1 MEMDMNK
8 NKAFG
13 DFFDDGST
21 PQDRDRR
28 RLLGALLPEAP
39 VEAQRQVLW
48 LSVGVGAL
56 VFSGLM
62 GWGPHGRWISG
73 LSATRPVAH
82 RAALSSGVAVTR
94 VSIPT
99 VSIPTVSIPTVSIP
113 GVRAAARKVGAKP
126 AAAIAAVAT
135 TAAPTTAAPTTAA
148 PTTAAPTTAAVA
160 TTAAPLKLEATIP
173 ALTGTSAEPTTA
185 AAKQADPP
193 TTLKP
198 AAASDLAAPT
208 TIAPTESGATGAPD
222 AIVFFTPGSFEIDE
236 SGRAVLAPVADTIAS
251 LPTGGVVRIIG
262 WASADGGASR
272 NRILS
277 IRRARSVRALLQQM
291 VGKRNAGVA
300 YHLEGWGEGASAAND
315 AIKRRV
321 TVELP

>member
-1 MEMDMNK
+1 MEMEMDMNK

-94 VSIPT
+94 
-99 VSIPTVSIPTVSIP
+99 
-113 GVRAAARKVGAKP
+113 VGAKP

-277 IRRARSVRALLQQM
+277 IRRARAVRALLQQK
-291 VGKRNAGVA
+291 VGNRNAGVA